1 MLKTVITNSILPEAA
16 FLIVFTQKDMDN
28 FARIFKNTIETESG
42 VPANLT
48 KSDVRWYISA
58 FFMFNSIPEEKQGK
72 LCSMIADIKDSSDK
86 GFCDYIFLATR
97 FDREFKI
104 PRFIINF
111 VLDHREEIDWT
122 EVDSDEFFQWLSSKE
137 NAEALLEDIEIANK
151 LMSEDRNEEED
162 DEEYYFDEEDK
173 ETINTNT
180 YIYKL
185 PNLATLLH
193 IPVCRGQVFE
203 GYDHRYYLES
213 EQFLQDFLDEVK
225 YPITK
230 YQVKIKDMEDFYQ
243 QIPKDTVQIELD

>member
-72 LCSMIADIKDSSDK
+72 LCSMIADIKDPSDK

-111 VLDHREEIDWT
+111 VLNHREEIDWT

-137 NAEALLEDIEIANK
+137 NAEALLEDIKIANE
-151 LMSEDRNEEED
+151 LMSENGNEEED

-185 PNLATLLH
+185 PNLVTLLH

-203 GYDHRYYLES
+203 DYKEKLYLKTP
-213 EQFLQDFLDEVK
+213 QMLNDYLDVGN
-225 YPITK
+225 ITSDTK
-230 YQVKIKDMEDFYQ
+230 VIVNDVSKIYENLDMED
-243 QIPKDTVQIELD
+243 I

>member
-1 MLKTVITNSILPEAA
+1 MLKTIITNSILPEAA
-16 FLIVFTQKDMDN
+16 FLIVFTQEDMDN

-42 VPANLT
+42 VPTNLT

-58 FFMFNSIPEEKQGK
+58 FFMFNSIPEEKQEK
-72 LCSMIADIKDSSDK
+72 LCSMIADIKDPSDK
-86 GFCDYIFLATR
+86 GFCDYVFLATR

-137 NAEALLEDIEIANK
+137 NAEALLEDIKIANE
-151 LMSEDRNEEED
+151 LMSENGNEEED

-185 PNLATLLH
+185 PNLVTLLH

-203 GYDHRYYLES
+203 DYKGKLYLKTP
-213 EQFLQDFLDEVK
+213 QMLNDYLDVGN
-225 YPITK
+225 ITSDTK
-230 YQVKIKDMEDFYQ
+230 VIVNDVSKIYENLDMED
-243 QIPKDTVQIELD
+243 I

>member
-72 LCSMIADIKDSSDK
+72 LCSMIADIKDPSDK

-111 VLDHREEIDWT
+111 VLNHREEIDWT

-185 PNLATLLH
+185 PNLVTLLH

-203 GYDHRYYLES
+203 DYKEKLYLKTP
-213 EQFLQDFLDEVK
+213 QMLNDYLDVGN
-225 YPITK
+225 ITSDTK
-230 YQVKIKDMEDFYQ
+230 VIVNDVSKIYENLDMED
-243 QIPKDTVQIELD
+243 I